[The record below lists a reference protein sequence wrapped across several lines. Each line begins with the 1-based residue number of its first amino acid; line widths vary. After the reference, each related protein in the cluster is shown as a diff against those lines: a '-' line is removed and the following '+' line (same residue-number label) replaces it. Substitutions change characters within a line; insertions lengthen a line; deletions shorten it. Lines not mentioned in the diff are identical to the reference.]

1 MVFKVEFDRREVV
14 YKKLEEKCLVRK
26 VLKIIE
32 FMWIEF
38 SIKWR
43 SVVRRTRMWLWK
55 LDVSFFGKFGKFG
68 DWLN

>member
-1 MVFKVEFDRREVV
+1 
-14 YKKLEEKCLVRK
+14 
-26 VLKIIE
+26 
-32 FMWIEF
+32 MWIEF
-38 SIKWR
+38 NIKWR